1 MNARNGFSN
10 PIREAIKEGYHVFG
24 PKALVSCLLSIGSG
38 FRGVLALND
47 DINDVAQGVPMD
59 CERTA
64 REVKQHL
71 ANPNVYYR
79 LSVDRG
85 LGGWGSFGAGF
96 GAMKSHVNDYLGRDG
111 DMDYC
116 ITASTKAGRIS
127 MGKIC
132 ESGHFEML
140 SLISGRRSQG
150 TRNLVKAWNSTSIRV
165 LRNTQ
170 EANGHNRQGPRRP
183 RSIDPADYGNFGARW
198 EWEDAT
204 GVEVCARFPGT
215 VRNELTRDVFS
226 DYSSATS
233 IFSSS
238 TPALQTA

>member
-10 PIREAIKEGYHVFG
+10 PIREAIKEGYNVFG
-24 PKALVSCLLSIGSG
+24 PKALVSCIFSIGSG
-38 FRGVLALND
+38 FRGILALND
-47 DINDVAQGVPMD
+47 GIHDVAEGVPMD

-64 REVKQHL
+64 REVKQRL
-71 ANPNVYYR
+71 ADSNVYYR

-85 LGGWGSFGAGF
+85 LEGWGSLGAGF

-111 DMDYC
+111 DMDHC

-132 ESGHFEML
+132 ESAHLKML

-150 TRNLVKAWNSTSIRV
+150 TRNLVKAWNSTSIGV
-165 LRNTQ
+165 LRNAQ
-170 EANGHNRQGPRRP
+170 EANGRNLQGPRRP
-183 RSIDPADYGNFGARW
+183 RSVDPADYGNFGARW
-198 EWEDAT
+198 EWENAI

-215 VRNELTRDVFS
+215 VRSELARDIFS
-226 DYSSATS
+226 DYPSATS